1 MIELKQKLFDLC
13 YTYVS
18 KRIETANDA
27 IKIAQASANE
37 ETKSSAGDK
46 YETGRA
52 MMQLEIEKNTVQL
65 HEAMK
70 LKQMLDQLQSSKHTT
85 TVQSGSL
92 VITDSACYYI
102 AISAGQL
109 TCENKTYFAIAPTSP
124 IGILMQGLKS
134 GESFIF
140 NKKKI
145 VINEVM

>member
-1 MIELKQKLFDLC
+1 LIELKQKLFDLC
-13 YTYVS
+13 SAYVS

-27 IKIAQASANE
+27 IKTAQASANE

-70 LKQMLDQLQSSKHTT
+70 LKQLLDQLQPTKQTT
-85 TVQSGSL
+85 TVQPGSL
-92 VITDSACYYI
+92 VITDSTSYYI

-109 TCENKTYFAIAPTSP
+109 TYQNKTYFAIAPTSP
-124 IGILMQGLKS
+124 IGILMQGLKP
-134 GESFIF
+134 GDSFVF

-145 VINEVM
+145 VINEVV